1 MPNIENLPRHVAIVM
16 DGNGRWAE
24 GKGLKKYFGHDAGM
38 RSMTAIV
45 RYASDL
51 GIKYLTVYAFST
63 ENWKRSA
70 EEVSGIFKLL
80 TIYVDKELDE
90 LRRNNVKVN
99 IIGDISQMPTHVLKA
114 LDKTLTRTK
123 DNTGLEFNICLGYG
137 GRAEIINAVK
147 NIATEFAENKISLD
161 DITEDAFSKLLY
173 TGDAPDP
180 DLIIRPGGEKRLS
193 NFLLWQSA
201 YSELVFSDVLWP
213 DFTTEEF
220 DKAIE
225 EYNSRKRRFGGR

>member
-1 MPNIENLPRHVAIVM
+1 MPTIENLPKHVAIIM

-24 GKGLKKYFGHDAGM
+24 EKGYLKYQGHDAGM
-38 RSMTAIV
+38 RAMTAIV

-63 ENWKRSA
+63 ENWKRS
-70 EEVSGIFKLL
+70 EDEISGIFKLL

-99 IIGDISQMPTHVLKA
+99 IIGDISQMPKKVLKA
-114 LDKTLTRTK
+114 LDKTIVRTK
-123 DNTGLEFNICLGYG
+123 DNDGLVFNICLGYG
-137 GRAEIINAVK
+137 GRAEIVNAAKVLSEMVINQ
-147 NIATEFAENKISLD
+147 EISVE
-161 DITEDAFSKLLY
+161 DIDETILRKELF
-173 TGDAPDP
+173 TGDMPDP

-213 DFTTEEF
+213 DFSTDEF
-220 DKAIE
+220 DKALE